1 MSNCL
6 KLYQYLHFVC
16 LVSSHGFSVDPS
28 FGGKVYPSKP
38 IYESDEARG
47 YVRGYPQ
54 VSAPSKNLV
63 ERFRWR
69 FVDYAWPSEDM
80 RQEALARGLYQ
91 PQNNL
96 PVGIEVWQDKMF
108 ISVPRWAPG
117 NQHYININSCIERLF
132 YLLITNNEYNKLVRG
147 CWPWFHK

>member
-1 MSNCL
+1 MCVV
-6 KLYQYLHFVC
+6 VC
-16 LVSSHGFSVDPS
+16 VVSSHGFSVDPS

-54 VSAPSKNLV
+54 VSAPSKSLV

-80 RQEALARGLYQ
+80 RQDALARGFYQ

-108 ISVPRWAPG
+108 ISVPRWAAG
-117 NQHYININSCIERLF
+117 NQHYININSSIQRLF
-132 YLLITNNEYNKLVRG
+132 YLLMMNQYIFAHFAQFSKVS
-147 CWPWFHK
+147 

>member
-1 MSNCL
+1 MCIV
-6 KLYQYLHFVC
+6 VC
-16 LVSSHGFSVDPS
+16 VVSSHGFSVDPN
-28 FGGKVYPSKP
+28 FGGKVYASKP
-38 IYESDEARG
+38 IFESDEARG

-69 FVDYAWPSEDM
+69 FVDYAWPSKDM
-80 RQEALARGLYQ
+80 RQEALSRGLYQ

-108 ISVPRWAPG
+108 ISVPRWAAG
-117 NQHYININSCIERLF
+117 KQHYINKLNCREFI
-132 YLLITNNEYNKLVRG
+132 YLLI
-147 CWPWFHK
+147 C